1 MLKNSGLES
10 ARGSISILLYSTD
23 TKKINKMAHVDRW
36 NAPAWSG
43 SSARWIGVAT
53 TALIMIAATLP
64 SGCSSNFLPSIT
76 DDAPDAP
83 SDTAKP
89 ATTVASTGSTTVT
102 SGPSAS
108 AAITPSSTYVGQKIA
123 GFKADAARLQEQ
135 LATHSTMFNQIEAD
149 TAQTSQS
156 YFAQTGTINAHLQ
169 AGTTPGNPE
178 LSQKWT
184 EAQADLDRMGD
195 AASRLNQLMGLVAG
209 DASMSTYLLD
219 NIRAAFGLPGAID
232 ADHVALQV
240 LEDEVGRAGVVINRL
255 QSQVT
260 DQASRQNAYVSNER
274 FNLTTLA
281 VAIKTGELY
290 GNSLANRSFQ
300 AAGFA
305 ASPTTASTI
314 GSRRPLVVIRFDK
327 ASVPFEQ
334 TLYSAVNQ
342 AIQRRPDV
350 NFDLVAVTPASAAGK
365 GALGSAA
372 AQRNAETVLRSL
384 ADMGLAANR
393 VTLSAITSPTADV
406 NEVQLFV
413 R

>member
-1 MLKNSGLES
+1 M
-10 ARGSISILLYSTD
+10 
-23 TKKINKMAHVDRW
+23 
-36 NAPAWSG
+36 PAWSG
-43 SSARWIGVAT
+43 SSAKWFGAAT
-53 TALIMIAATLP
+53 TALMMLTASLP
-64 SGCSSNFLPSIT
+64 SGCSSDFLPSLA
-76 DDAPDAP
+76 DDAPDSP
-83 SDTAKP
+83 STSVKTTTT
-89 ATTVASTGSTTVT
+89 TTVVTAAPLGAS
-102 SGPSAS
+102 SAS
-108 AAITPSSTYVGQKIA
+108 ITPSNTFVGQKIA

-135 LATHSTMFNQIEAD
+135 LATHSAMFDQIETD
-149 TAQTSQS
+149 TARTSQS
-156 YFAQTGTINAHLQ
+156 YFTQTGVINAHLQ

-178 LSQKWT
+178 LNQKWT
-184 EAQADLDRMGD
+184 EAEGDLDRMGD
-195 AASRLNQLMGLVAG
+195 AASRLNQLMGLVAA
-209 DASMSTYLLD
+209 DASMSTFLLD
-219 NIRAAFGLPGAID
+219 NIRAAFGLPGAVD

-240 LEDEVGRAGVVINRL
+240 LEDEVGRTGVVINRL

-260 DQASRQNAYVSNER
+260 DQASRQNAYVANER

-290 GNSLANRSFQ
+290 GNSLANRSYQ

-314 GSRRPLVVIRFDK
+314 GGRRPLVVIRFDK

-372 AQRNAETVLRSL
+372 AQRNAESVLRSL
-384 ADMGLAANR
+384 ADMGLASNR